1 MTFDMQYN
9 LSNSYKVMDLDK
21 SLANIVINENQTLL
35 ALNIKE
41 VIYILSM
48 ETGIQISKFSG
59 ITFIMFYY
67 I

>member
-1 MTFDMQYN
+1 
-9 LSNSYKVMDLDK
+9 MDLDK